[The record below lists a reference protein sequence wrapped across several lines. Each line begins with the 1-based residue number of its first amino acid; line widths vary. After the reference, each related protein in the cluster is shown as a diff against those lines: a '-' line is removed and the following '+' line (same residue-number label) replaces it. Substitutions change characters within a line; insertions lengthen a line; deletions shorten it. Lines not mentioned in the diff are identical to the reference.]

1 MASCERRQR
10 TRRARSTRAT
20 SGRISR
26 GTSVAEIAPNQTTF
40 GARREFHGIHGNP
53 CTHGMGGSW
62 TFCRK
67 RPAAGR
73 RTSKTKKSRMFACCG
88 VRHFPGIT
96 EERKSVPSFGPIR
109 PNGYAQYKLRGY
121 RCRPIEKR
129 PSWNILLIVCIWAG
143 SWGFIVAGGFA
154 VSWQCA
160 VRVRV

>member
-1 MASCERRQR
+1 MNVVKERDGLGQR
-10 TRRARSTRAT
+10 GPLQGGYQGELLWLRLLRIRPR
-20 SGRISR
+20 SGR
-26 GTSVAEIAPNQTTF
+26 GENF
-40 GARREFHGIHGNP
+40 MEFMGIHA
-53 CTHGMGGSW
+53 HGMGGSW